1 MDGTISDTG
10 INLIIGMMIIAGL
23 LIAHMLDR
31 ELNRNL
37 DLDQDQDLD
46 QTQTI
51 QNQDLDQNK
60 DQTNQKN

>member
-37 DLDQDQDLD
+37 DQDQDLD